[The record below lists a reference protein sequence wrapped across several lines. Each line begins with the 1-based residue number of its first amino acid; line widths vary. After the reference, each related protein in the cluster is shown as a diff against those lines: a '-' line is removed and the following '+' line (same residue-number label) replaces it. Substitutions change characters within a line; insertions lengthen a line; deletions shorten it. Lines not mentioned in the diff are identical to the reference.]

1 MQLQPDGSVSTLNL
15 LDAGLLPYTK
25 INGSTFPSP
34 DPALISQ
41 TPLPSDPLYAAKIV
55 GFVQAVAS
63 DTFDGNAVNLGSTFN
78 SSVTAAD
85 APEAPQSL
93 LPLFNFQIWGAP
105 TSAPAYEPA
114 NHNLIYQRFQ
124 RGIMHY
130 DKTCDCTQGL
140 LLADYLKSLPTGTN
154 LPPDRA
160 AQARADNSRF
170 LNQFAPDHTL
180 CDLVGNPPDAPN
192 LPASLDHHR
201 AALGCAPAVLAAD
214 RAFSTS
220 TNESI
225 AEAHGVSW
233 IALPPAGP
241 TQSDAQPN

>member
-1 MQLQPDGSVSTLNL
+1 
-15 LDAGLLPYTK
+15 
-25 INGSTFPSP
+25 
-34 DPALISQ
+34 
-41 TPLPSDPLYAAKIV
+41 
-55 GFVQAVAS
+55 
-63 DTFDGNAVNLGSTFN
+63 
-78 SSVTAAD
+78 
-85 APEAPQSL
+85 
-93 LPLFNFQIWGAP
+93 
-105 TSAPAYEPA
+105 
-114 NHNLIYQRFQ
+114 
-124 RGIMHY
+124 MHY

-241 TQSDAQPN
+241 TQSDAQPNLAARGVSDRLPIPSWNRRPQQRAAFGVFLILMFWLYLPGWVIVIGVEINAFLDGSN